1 MNYELEELLPIVGRL
16 AERYTGTDS
25 TSVSYEK
32 AEQLMGAVL
41 YCMQEAELE
50 SSQAA
55 AAQGTSAR
63 QMYEAG
69 KAAVERKV
77 KRALELYHKLL
88 PEFSDYG
95 SPYLADTVLKGMPK
109 FFRWYNME
117 FEPQNTILTLDYP
130 VLRDLSPYTG
140 IDRIYEFLV
149 CVDREQEFLKAFPQG
164 MVRGLL
170 RFRFGE
176 EEDFA
181 DNVCEEVL
189 LVMAMHILAGKPL
202 GEKMLS
208 EKDCLFVKSRL
219 GEMELAEVKSHLLE
233 ALEKFTEAYCKNSG
247 ALFAYLENG
256 VNNIAVRLKNST
268 CNFSSSVLE

>member
-25 TSVSYEK
+25 KSVSYEK
-32 AEQLMGAVL
+32 AEQLMEAVL

-95 SPYLADTVLKGMPK
+95 SPYLADTVLKGMPE

-202 GEKMLS
+202 GEEMLS
-208 EKDCLFVKSRL
+208 EKDSLFVKSRL
-219 GEMELAEVKSHLLE
+219 GEMELADVKSYLLE
-233 ALEKFTEAYCKNSG
+233 ALEKFTEA
-247 ALFAYLENG
+247 
-256 VNNIAVRLKNST
+256 
-268 CNFSSSVLE
+268 